1 MGKDAMTLPRRQF
14 LLLAAST
21 AAFSATSHIAIA
33 QTYPSRPVR
42 MLVGYPPGGG
52 ADIVA
57 RLICQWLA
65 EKLGRPFVV
74 ENRPGAA
81 TNLAAETAVRAPG
94 DGHTLMLITAANTI
108 NATLYDKPTFDF
120 LRDIT
125 PVASISRGP
134 LFMVVNPSFPAK
146 NVPEFIAY
154 AKANQGKINM
164 ASPGSGSPN
173 HVAGEMFK
181 MMAEST
187 MTHVPYRGESL
198 AMTDLLGGQVHVLF
212 PGGAAIEY
220 IKAGKLRALAVT
232 TGRRSQALP
241 EIPAMAEFVPGYEAN
256 VWFGIGAPKSTP
268 VEIIDR
274 LNIEIN
280 ACVAD
285 PRVKARLADLGH
297 EAMPMTPPE
306 FNKFVAAET
315 EKWAK
320 VVRFAG
326 IKAE

>member
-1 MGKDAMTLPRRQF
+1 MLLPRRQF
-14 LLLAAST
+14 LHLAAGA
-21 AAFSATSHIAIA
+21 AAFSATSHIAMA
-33 QTYPSRPVR
+33 QPYPSRPVR
-42 MLVGYPPGGG
+42 IIVGYPPGGG

-65 EKLGRPFVV
+65 ERLGQPFVV

-81 TNLAAETAVRAPG
+81 TNLATETAARAPA
-94 DGHTLMLITAANTI
+94 DGYTLLLITAANTI

-125 PVASISRGP
+125 PLASISRG
-134 LFMVVNPSFPAK
+134 LLLMAVNPLFPAK
-146 NVPEFIAY
+146 TVPEFIAY

-164 ASPGSGSPN
+164 ASPGTGSAN

-181 MMAEST
+181 MMAGIS

-198 AMTDLLGGQVHVLF
+198 ATTDLLGGQVHVLF

-232 TGRRSQALP
+232 TARRSQALP
-241 EIPAMAEFVPGYEAN
+241 EIPAMAEFVPSYEAN
-256 VWFGIGAPKSTP
+256 VWFGVGAPKSTP
-268 VEIIDR
+268 IEIIDR

-280 ACVAD
+280 ACLAD
-285 PRVKARLADLGH
+285 HKVKARLADLGH

-306 FNKFVAAET
+306 FEKFIAAET
-315 EKWAK
+315 EKWGRVIRTAN
-320 VVRFAG
+320 
-326 IKAE
+326 IKPE